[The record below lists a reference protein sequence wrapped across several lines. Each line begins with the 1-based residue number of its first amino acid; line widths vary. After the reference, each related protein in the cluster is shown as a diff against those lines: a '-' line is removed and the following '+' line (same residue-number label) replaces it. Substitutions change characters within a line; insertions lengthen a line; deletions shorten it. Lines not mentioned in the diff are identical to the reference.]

1 MATALASMLDM
12 QIRVAMS
19 KENPLAVYFPE
30 PNTLFNVTGTNKK
43 AILNASYGIGAP
55 EGKNYTLDLIR
66 KRGVRVS
73 AAFDHVEITT
83 GDDVR
88 FEVKDAGAAISK
100 ELGFKGKIMIGYLN
114 PDVKGIRAIM
124 RQPQSMA
131 QSSTWVNQVGVIFG
145 LGDQPGSEMWRNE
158 IGKIYRVYEQKFN
171 PIWESYDRAASKWR
185 RENPELREDP
195 VVSLDVMGKIMIE
208 KLQETAD
215 QIRRTAVPDDLLTF
229 PGITAFLNLPEG
241 AERQL
246 IVARART
253 RIPKLAQESFLTRI
267 QFVVNGLSRRTD

>member
-19 KENPLAVYFPE
+19 KENPLAVNFPE
-30 PNTLFNVTGTNKK
+30 PNTLFNVTGTNK
-43 AILNASYGIGAP
+43 
-55 EGKNYTLDLIR
+55 
-66 KRGVRVS
+66 
-73 AAFDHVEITT
+73 
-83 GDDVR
+83 
-88 FEVKDAGAAISK
+88 
-100 ELGFKGKIMIGYLN
+100 
-114 PDVKGIRAIM
+114 
-124 RQPQSMA
+124 
-131 QSSTWVNQVGVIFG
+131 
-145 LGDQPGSEMWRNE
+145 
-158 IGKIYRVYEQKFN
+158 
-171 PIWESYDRAASKWR
+171 
-185 RENPELREDP
+185 
-195 VVSLDVMGKIMIE
+195 KIMIE

-253 RIPKLAQESFLTRI
+253 QIPKLAQESFLTRI